1 MFDALRARFGRRSTE
16 DTKAKER
23 EAKRLAK
30 ALAAQKGREHYR
42 NASGKGHDPHPG

>member
-1 MFDALRARFGRRSTE
+1 MFDALRARFGGRST
-16 DTKAKER
+16 DDKAKDR